1 MDTKEDMIEE
11 QLKGRGIS
19 DERVLKAMETIDRE
33 LFVPDEYKED
43 AYRDGPLPIGRGQ
56 TISQPYIVA
65 YMAQVLNPDPDD
77 KILEVGSGCGYNA
90 AVLSQ
95 LVAEVYS
102 VEIVEWLAKFA
113 RKNLKS
119 AGIKN
124 AMVRHGD
131 GIEGWKEK
139 GPFNHIMLTAAAP
152 YISDALKKQLKVG
165 GKILGPVI
173 NSSEKLMVL
182 EKMSEDEFE
191 KHDLIH
197 VRFVPM
203 TGKAQESK

>member
-1 MDTKEDMIEE
+1 MPRSINDIATIYAGTFIVSWLYMDTKEDMIQE

-19 DERVLKAMETIDRE
+19 DERVLNAMKTIDRE
-33 LFVPDEYKED
+33 LFVPDEYKEE

-95 LVAEVYS
+95 LAAEVYS

-113 RKNLKS
+113 RENLNS

-124 AMVRHGD
+124 VKVRHGD
-131 GIEGWKEK
+131 GYEGW
-139 GPFNHIMLTAAAP
+139 
-152 YISDALKKQLKVG
+152 
-165 GKILGPVI
+165 
-173 NSSEKLMVL
+173 
-182 EKMSEDEFE
+182 
-191 KHDLIH
+191 
-197 VRFVPM
+197 
-203 TGKAQESK
+203 